1 MRIISG
7 YLKGKKIN
15 FLKSTT
21 TRPLRDFVKE
31 STFNVIRH
39 SNLINVSLENSSI
52 LDLYSGVGS
61 FGIECVSRG
70 AKKTTFVENNNNAL
84 IFLRENITQLKIEKK
99 SKIFETKV
107 VSFLSRLKKS
117 DKYDVIFFDPPFSE
131 NFFINELNMIK
142 NSNIYNKNHIIVIHR
157 EKKTQDNLSGVMNV
171 LMTRNYGRSNVL
183 FGDFNLNTA

>member
-61 FGIECVSRG
+61 FGIECLSRG

-84 IFLRENITQLKIEKK
+84 MVLKENITQLKIEKK
-99 SKIFETKV
+99 SMILETKV
-107 VSFLSRLKKS
+107 ISFLSRLKKS
-117 DKYDVIFFDPPFSE
+117 DKYDIIFFDPPFSE

-142 NSNIYNKNHIIVIHR
+142 NSNIYNKNHIVIVHR
-157 EKKTQDNLSGVMNV
+157 EKKSQDNLSGVMNV
-171 LMTRNYGRSNVL
+171 FLTRNYGRSSVL
-183 FGDFNLNTA
+183 FGNFNLNTV

>member
-7 YLKGKKIN
+7 SLKGKKIN

-31 STFNVIRH
+31 STFNVIGH
-39 SNLINVSLENSSI
+39 SNLVNVSLENSSI

-61 FGIECVSRG
+61 FGIECLSRG

-84 IFLRENITQLKIEKK
+84 IVLKENITQLKIEKK

-183 FGDFNLNTA
+183 FGDFNLNTV

>member
-107 VSFLSRLKKS
+107 ISFLSRLKKS
-117 DKYDVIFFDPPFSE
+117 DKYDIIFFDPPFSE

-142 NSNIYNKNHIIVIHR
+142 NSNIYNKNHIVIVHR
-157 EKKTQDNLSGVMNV
+157 EKKSQDNLSGVMNV
-171 LMTRNYGRSNVL
+171 FLTRNYGRSSVL
-183 FGDFNLNTA
+183 FGNFNLNTV

>member
-31 STFNVIRH
+31 STFNVIGH
-39 SNLINVSLENSSI
+39 SNLVNVSLENSSI

-142 NSNIYNKNHIIVIHR
+142 NSSIYNKNHIIVIHR
-157 EKKTQDNLSGVMNV
+157 EKKSQDNLSGVINV
-171 LMTRNYGRSNVL
+171 LLTRNYGRSSVL
-183 FGDFNLNTA
+183 FGDFNLNTV

>member
-84 IFLRENITQLKIEKK
+84 IVLKENITQLKIEKK

-183 FGDFNLNTA
+183 FGDFNLNTV

>member
-117 DKYDVIFFDPPFSE
+117 DKYDIIFFDPPFSE

-142 NSNIYNKNHIIVIHR
+142 NSSIYNKNHIIVIHR
-157 EKKTQDNLSGVMNV
+157 EKKSQDNLSGVINV
-171 LMTRNYGRSNVL
+171 LLTRNYGRSSVL
-183 FGDFNLNTA
+183 FGDFNLNTV

>member
-7 YLKGKKIN
+7 SLKGKKIN
-15 FLKSTT
+15 FLKSIT

-31 STFNVIRH
+31 STFNVIGH
-39 SNLINVSLENSSI
+39 SNLVNVSLENSSI

-61 FGIECVSRG
+61 FGIECLSRG

-84 IFLRENITQLKIEKK
+84 IVLKENITQLKIEKK

>member
-107 VSFLSRLKKS
+107 ISFLSRLKKS
-117 DKYDVIFFDPPFSE
+117 DKYDIIFFDPPFSE

-142 NSNIYNKNHIIVIHR
+142 NSSIYNKNHIIVIHR
-157 EKKTQDNLSGVMNV
+157 EKKSQDNLSGVINV
-171 LMTRNYGRSNVL
+171 LLTRNYGRSSVL
-183 FGDFNLNTA
+183 FGDFNLNTV

>member
-7 YLKGKKIN
+7 SLKGKKIN

-31 STFNVIRH
+31 STFNVITH
-39 SNLINVSLENSSI
+39 SNLINVSLENSNI

-61 FGIECVSRG
+61 FGIECLSRG

-84 IFLRENITQLKIEKK
+84 MVLKENITQLKIEKK
-99 SKIFETKV
+99 SMILETKV
-107 VSFLSRLKKS
+107 ISFLSRLKKS
-117 DKYDVIFFDPPFSE
+117 DKYDIIFFDPPFSE

-142 NSNIYNKNHIIVIHR
+142 NSNIYNKNHIVIVHR
-157 EKKTQDNLSGVMNV
+157 EKKSQDNLSGVMNV
-171 LMTRNYGRSNVL
+171 FLTRNYGRSSVL
-183 FGDFNLNTA
+183 FGNFNLNTV

>member
-7 YLKGKKIN
+7 SLKGEKIN

-31 STFNVIRH
+31 STFNVIGH
-39 SNLINVSLENSSI
+39 SNLVNVSLENSSI

-61 FGIECVSRG
+61 FGIECLSRG

-84 IFLRENITQLKIEKK
+84 IVLKENITQLKIEKK

-183 FGDFNLNTA
+183 FGDFNLNTV

>member
-7 YLKGKKIN
+7 SLKGKKIN

-31 STFNVIRH
+31 STFNVIGH
-39 SNLINVSLENSSI
+39 SNLVNVSLENSSI

-61 FGIECVSRG
+61 FGIECLSRG

-84 IFLRENITQLKIEKK
+84 IVLKENITQLKIEKK